1 MGDDRLYFTIDE
13 LFRAYERARLLE
25 RVLDEDPA
33 DIEALRAYAELVS
46 AGLDV
51 SDPVLVHG
59 FTPEDA
65 RGVDGEPEPVPAT
78 PLADEWTDKMI
89 EEAAGYASAGFV
101 DHAIDLLEAVLHIR
115 PDHDVARARL
125 FALEAKRTAPPRPDP
140 ESTVRMA
147 ALSADATL
155 RIVLR

>member
-1 MGDDRLYFTIDE
+1 MGDDRLTFTIDD

-25 RVLDEDPA
+25 RMLDEDPS
-33 DIEALRAYAELVS
+33 DIEAMRAYAELVA

-51 SDPVLVHG
+51 ADPALVHG
-59 FTPEDA
+59 FTPDDA
-65 RGVDGEPEPVPAT
+65 RGVDCEPEAVPAT
-78 PLADEWTDKMI
+78 SLADEWTDKMI
-89 EEAAGYASAGFV
+89 EEAAGYASAGLV

-115 PDHDVARARL
+115 PAHDVARARL
-125 FALEAKRTAPPRPDP
+125 FALEAKRNAPPRPDP
-140 ESTVRMA
+140 DATVRMA